1 MISIL
6 LLCLYYT
13 VSTLFLLF
21 YLPNLS
27 VMILALILYLF
38 PIIIHGY
45 VLYNSKNKKDLIY
58 KSISLP
64 IISSVAYMIFAIL
77 SEKMSIWKVFVE
89 RNIVVSDEMTVQIAQ
104 SPLEMSQIIFVVIL
118 YLSISIV
125 TYYIKSQK
133 NKKGVKNLQEMISIH

>member
-45 VLYNSKNKKDLIY
+45 VLYNSTNKKDLIY

-133 NKKGVKNLQEMISIH
+133 NKKGVKNVNNS

>member
-89 RNIVVSDEMTVQIAQ
+89 RNIVVSDEMTV
-104 SPLEMSQIIFVVIL
+104 EMSQIIFVVIL

-133 NKKGVKNLQEMISIH
+133 NKKGSEKC

>member
-58 KSISLP
+58 KIISLP

-133 NKKGVKNLQEMISIH
+133 NKKGSEKC

>member
-118 YLSISIV
+118 YLPISIV

-133 NKKGVKNLQEMISIH
+133 NKKGVKNVNNS

>member
-89 RNIVVSDEMTVQIAQ
+89 RNIVVSDEMTVQISQ

-133 NKKGVKNLQEMISIH
+133 NKKGVKNVNNS

>member
-1 MISIL
+1 M
-6 LLCLYYT
+6 
-13 VSTLFLLF
+13 
-21 YLPNLS
+21 
-27 VMILALILYLF
+27 
-38 PIIIHGY
+38 
-45 VLYNSKNKKDLIY
+45 
-58 KSISLP
+58 P

-133 NKKGVKNLQEMISIH
+133 NKKGVKNVNNS